1 MTTKKGIQKGKKQ
14 VFNAARVMRCYCCG
28 YLNIQ
33 SFIAGDWDGMCNHVC
48 GHSFFQSKRAQL
60 MLDLWR
66 FGEILPPDL
75 AYVETRGDAEYS
87 DPFAVYLGKTGSDKR
102 NDGLAAFLSD
112 YERLQ
117 DGARRLGKPVKALL
131 AEFIVQSGLSAVAQD
146 EPRPERSRPEGARPE
161 RSRPEGFRPDGSP
174 R

>member
-1 MTTKKGIQKGKKQ
+1 MNTKKGIKKGKKQ
-14 VFNAARVMRCYCCG
+14 VLNAAKVMRCYCCG

-33 SFIAGDWDGMCNHVC
+33 AFIAGDWDNLCNHVC

-75 AYVETRGDAEYS
+75 AYIETQGEKEHN
-87 DPFAVYLGKTGSDKR
+87 DPFAAYLGKTNDKR
-102 NDGLAAFLSD
+102 SKGLAAFLSD

-117 DGARRLGKPVKALL
+117 DSARRLGKPVKVLL
-131 AEFIVQSGLSAVAQD
+131 AEIVAQLG
-146 EPRPERSRPEGARPE
+146 ESAPKP
-161 RSRPEGFRPDGSP
+161 
-174 R
+174 

>member
-1 MTTKKGIQKGKKQ
+1 MNSKKGIKKGKKQ
-14 VFNAARVMRCYCCG
+14 VLNAAKVMRCYCCG

-33 SFIAGDWDGMCNHVC
+33 AFIAGDWDNLCNHVC

-75 AYVETRGDAEYS
+75 AYIETQGEKEHG
-87 DPFAVYLGKTGSDKR
+87 DPFAAYLGKTNDKR
-102 NDGLAAFLSD
+102 SKGLAAFLSD

-117 DGARRLGKPVKALL
+117 DSARRLGKPVKVLL
-131 AEFIVQSGLSAVAQD
+131 AEIVAQLG
-146 EPRPERSRPEGARPE
+146 ESAPKP
-161 RSRPEGFRPDGSP
+161 
-174 R
+174 